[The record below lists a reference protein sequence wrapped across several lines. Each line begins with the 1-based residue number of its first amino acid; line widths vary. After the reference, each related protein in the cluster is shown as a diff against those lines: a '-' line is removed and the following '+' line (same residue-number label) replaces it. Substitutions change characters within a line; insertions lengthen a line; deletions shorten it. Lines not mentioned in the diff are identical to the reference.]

1 VILRNL
7 HRPQAVSLHRPD
19 LPRLHQALNLLR
31 VVSHLHLAVH
41 LHPEQL
47 KLLLVILL
55 VHLQINLLHK
65 VAVVNLK
72 QVK

>member
-31 VVSHLHLAVH
+31 VVNHLHL
-41 LHPEQL
+41 EQL